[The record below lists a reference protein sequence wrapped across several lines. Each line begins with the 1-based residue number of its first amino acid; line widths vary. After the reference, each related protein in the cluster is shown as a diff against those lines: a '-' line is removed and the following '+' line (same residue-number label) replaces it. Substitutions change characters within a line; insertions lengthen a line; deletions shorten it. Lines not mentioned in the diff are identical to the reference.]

1 MQRHQVI
8 IALLRDRKER
18 RETRNQQAK
27 RLGIA
32 ESTLRSAEIAGRP
45 RHGTLLLLSQGLGL

>member
-1 MQRHQVI
+1 MQRHKVI
-8 IALLRDRKER
+8 LALLKDRKSR

-27 RLGIA
+27 RLGVS

-45 RHGTLLLLSQGLGL
+45 RHGTLVLLSQGLGL